1 MLRNNALEE
10 ISDGKLYGRE
20 DMVKVNCGGC
30 VNCSSCCHNMGDTVV
45 LDPFDFVRMSV
56 GLRKL
61 PQELIAEGVMLG
73 VIDGLVLPHLRVQG
87 LDNACYY
94 LDGNGR
100 CSIHSYRPGICR
112 LFPLGRYYHEETF
125 SYILQVNECKNQG
138 RSKMKVKQWID
149 TPNLKAYEEY
159 ILRWHHLM
167 KRTGNYLANAEE
179 RRQEICTAMLEI
191 FYFRPYGGE
200 GNAMDGSAS
209 AQKPVAFD
217 ASAFYDAFDA
227 RVQEFVKTRLI

>member
-30 VNCSSCCHNMGDTVV
+30 RGCSSCCHNMGDTVV
-45 LDPFDFVRMSV
+45 LDPFDFARMSV
-56 GLRKL
+56 GLQKL
-61 PQELIAEGVMLG
+61 PQELITEGVTLG

-87 LDNACYY
+87 RENACYY

-100 CSIHSYRPGICR
+100 CSIHAHRPGICR

-125 SYILQVNECKNQG
+125 SYILQVNECRNQN

-149 TPNLKAYEEY
+149 TPNLKEYEEY
-159 ILRWHHLM
+159 ILCWHHLL
-167 KRTGNYLANAEE
+167 KRIGNYLENAEK
-179 RRQEICTAMLEI
+179 RRPEICTAMLET
-191 FYFRPYGGE
+191 FYFRPYGGKAYQADKTKTVE
-200 GNAMDGSAS
+200 KAG
-209 AQKPVAFD
+209 AFD
-217 ASAFYDAFDA
+217 VAAFYFAFDT
-227 RVQEFVKTRLI
+227 RVQEFSETIRK